1 MSHRLKSITLSI
13 LLILFGINSGIA
25 QTLTQTIRGKV
36 VDQISQSTL
45 PGASVI
51 LLNSSPLNGTATD
64 INGNFKLINVPVGMQ
79 TLKIS
84 FMGYKELTV
93 PNINVTSGKEVIL
106 SVALEENIVM
116 GKEIVITAEVEK
128 DKPFNGE
135 WKALR
140 SLIPTTSA
148 WKEHP
153 VVEFQSSVHNSLLI
167 PIFLPALLLL
177 NMAMHCREYLI

>member
-1 MSHRLKSITLSI
+1 MSHRLKSIPLSI
-13 LLILFGINSGIA
+13 LFILFGINSGIA

-84 FMGYKELTV
+84 FMGYKELTL
-93 PNINVTSGKEVIL
+93 PNINVTSGKEVVL
-106 SVALEENIVM
+106 SI
-116 GKEIVITAEVEK
+116 
-128 DKPFNGE
+128 
-135 WKALR
+135 
-140 SLIPTTSA
+140 SL
-148 WKEHP
+148 
-153 VVEFQSSVHNSLLI
+153 
-167 PIFLPALLLL
+167 
-177 NMAMHCREYLI
+177 